1 MRRVAILAATAREL
15 APAQSVCG
23 RFGRIRRSRIGRF
36 IHDIGRFDD
45 TELHLIKTGIGH
57 LNARLAAEA
66 VLFSV
71 SPDALI
77 STGYIGGLRTE
88 DIGALILGTQFQ
100 DWTDE
105 RSIAAIPAD
114 EALLAAAGL
123 AARATGMACSQGP
136 IISVARVLWQA
147 SEKQALADAS
157 AAIGI
162 DMESAAVAR
171 VAALRKIPFLA
182 VRAVSD
188 KVGKDLPMDLNLWL
202 SSSGSLRG
210 IIEVI
215 RHPSVLREFYH
226 MKGHADEANETLR
239 RFFQSFLVALQSC
252 QLPPASHLSVAVS

>member
-23 RFGRIRRSRIGRF
+23 LFGQIRRGRLGRF
-36 IHDIGRFDD
+36 IHSTGQFHDI
-45 TELHLIKTGIGH
+45 ELHLVKTGIGH

-66 VLFSV
+66 VLVSI

-88 DIGALILGTQFQ
+88 DTGALILGTQLQ

-105 RSIAAIPAD
+105 RSVAAIPAD

-123 AARATGMACSQGP
+123 AAREAGLACSQGP
-136 IISVARVLWQA
+136 IITVARVVWRA
-147 SEKQALADAS
+147 SEKQALADAC
-157 AAIGI
+157 AAIGV

-171 VAALRKIPFLA
+171 VAASGKVPFLA

-188 KVGKDLPMDLNLWL
+188 KVGDDLPMDLNMWL
-202 SSSGSLRG
+202 SCSGSLRG

-215 RHPSVLREFYH
+215 RHPSLLREFYH
-226 MKGHADEANETLR
+226 MKGHADQANETLR
-239 RFFQSFLVALQSC
+239 RFFESFLVALQSC
-252 QLPPASHLSVAVS
+252 QLPSTSDLSVAVS

>member
-23 RFGRIRRSRIGRF
+23 RFGRIRRSHIGKL

-45 TELHLIKTGIGH
+45 TELHFIKTGIGH

-66 VLFSV
+66 VLVSV
-71 SPDALI
+71 SPDTLI

-105 RSIAAIPAD
+105 RSMAAIPAD

-136 IISVARVLWQA
+136 IITVARVLWRA
-147 SEKQALADAS
+147 SEKQSVANAS
-157 AAIGI
+157 AAIGV

-171 VAALRKIPFLA
+171 VAASGKVPFLA

-188 KVGKDLPMDLNLWL
+188 KVGEDLPMDLNMWL

-215 RHPSVLREFYH
+215 RHPSLLREFYH
-226 MKGHADEANETLR
+226 MKGHTDEANETLR

-252 QLPPASHLSVAVS
+252 QFPLASQPSVAVS

>member
-23 RFGRIRRSRIGRF
+23 LFGQMRRGRVGRF
-36 IHDIGRFDD
+36 IQYTGQFNNI
-45 TELHLIKTGIGH
+45 ELHLIKTGIGH

-66 VLFSV
+66 VLVTV

-88 DIGALILGTQFQ
+88 DTGALILGTQLQ

-105 RSIAAIPAD
+105 RSMAAIPAD

-123 AARATGMACSQGP
+123 AARGAGLAWSQGP
-136 IISVARVLWQA
+136 IITVARMLWRA
-147 SEKQALADAS
+147 SEKRALADAS
-157 AAIGI
+157 AAIGVE
-162 DMESAAVAR
+162 MESAAVAR
-171 VAALRKIPFLA
+171 VAASGKVPFLA

-188 KVGKDLPMDLNLWL
+188 KVGDDLPMDLNMWL
-202 SSSGSLRG
+202 SSSGALRG
-210 IIEVI
+210 IMEVI
-215 RHPSVLREFYH
+215 RHPSLLREFYH

-239 RFFQSFLVALQSC
+239 RFFKSFLVALGSC
-252 QLPPASHLSVAVS
+252 HLPAASDLSVAVS